1 MALRNSWSSCVA
13 CSTIVM
19 YFNLKIKL
27 NRIGWEKSYKA
38 GTVCSAI
45 PTGFR
50 PITRRHKI
58 KEAANKWL
66 FCKENM
72 AAAP

>member
-13 CSTIVM
+13 CPAIVI

-27 NRIGWEKSYKA
+27 NRIGWEKSSKA
-38 GTVCSAI
+38 GTVCSGI

-50 PITRRHKI
+50 LSTGWRKI

-72 AAAP
+72 AAVP